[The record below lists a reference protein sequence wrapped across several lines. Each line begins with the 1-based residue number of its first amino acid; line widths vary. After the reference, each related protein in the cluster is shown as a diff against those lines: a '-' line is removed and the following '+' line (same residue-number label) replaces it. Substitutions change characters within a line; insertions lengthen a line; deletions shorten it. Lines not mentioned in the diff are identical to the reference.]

1 MFFGSVKNEMF
12 FLFLQINR
20 SSPQKVHLKSARW
33 STAGKFR
40 CEVTADDFE
49 TASKS
54 GDATVVGKLLANLP
68 YQIALCP
75 IHVVTFTLISNLA
88 TDYIQKRRGEPCLF
102 SFE

>member
-1 MFFGSVKNEMF
+1 MF
-12 FLFLQINR
+12 FLFVLQINR

-68 YQIALCP
+68 YQIAQRSEGPLKSFF
-75 IHVVTFTLISNLA
+75 ILLKFSIFWSFSKTLGIKK
-88 TDYIQKRRGEPCLF
+88 YI
-102 SFE
+102 